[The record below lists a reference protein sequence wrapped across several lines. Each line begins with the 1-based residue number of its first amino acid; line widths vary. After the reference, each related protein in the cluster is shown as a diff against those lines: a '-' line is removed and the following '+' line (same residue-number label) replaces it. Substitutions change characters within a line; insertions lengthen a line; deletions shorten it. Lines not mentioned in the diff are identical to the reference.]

1 MEKTA
6 WFRKRECRT
15 HQLEYPVRHRR
26 QNPDRPFEQF
36 VHVSSPHAILKTG
49 PTDKKPA
56 TSRISTPPQRHAP
69 HIPPAASFL
78 GAVQDFQPPQSVTD
92 KITACR
98 KKPSRYAQQI
108 RRHTPFP
115 TVSKQTNRTRLSRQ
129 TIAFQTASAASK
141 LPSQHK
147 TTQATH
153 KCRLK
158 IQTAA

>member
-1 MEKTA
+1 MPRPPSSAAATRA
-6 WFRKRECRT
+6 AHSASR
-15 HQLEYPVRHRR
+15 LVSRR
-26 QNPDRPFEQF
+26 GTGFSAAAIRNGQN
-36 VHVSSPHAILKTG
+36 HSL
-49 PTDKKPA
+49 
-56 TSRISTPPQRHAP
+56 PQ
-69 HIPPAASFL
+69 
-78 GAVQDFQPPQSVTD
+78 
-92 KITACR
+92 
-98 KKPSRYAQQI
+98 KPSHYAQQI
-108 RRHTPFP
+108 RQHTPFP